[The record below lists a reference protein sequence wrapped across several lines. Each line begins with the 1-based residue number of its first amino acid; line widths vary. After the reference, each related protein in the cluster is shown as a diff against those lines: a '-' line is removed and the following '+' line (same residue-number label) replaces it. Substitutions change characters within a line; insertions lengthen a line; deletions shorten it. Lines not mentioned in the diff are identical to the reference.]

1 MFNKKYSIK
10 MTISNTDHCHYKKKL
25 LLTRNWEDVAA
36 LWCKQLITLMN
47 YCNACQDKEI
57 SIIKNSTMHD
67 YIMSR
72 LENIEGC
79 YSCLYLGGKLTSKQF
94 EYFEGNQDLMLNILE
109 KTVPSE
115 YNDCEFG
122 VWGNPK
128 LFDWY
133 IQSFL
138 NSDFFKEN
146 DIRIE

>member
-1 MFNKKYSIK
+1 
-10 MTISNTDHCHYKKKL
+10 MTTSNTHHCHCNKSFLFTKK
-25 LLTRNWEDVAA
+25 WEDIAA
-36 LWCKQLITLMN
+36 LLCEQLITLMK
-47 YCNACQDKEI
+47 YCNACQVKEV

-67 YIMSR
+67 YIMTR

-79 YSCLYLGGKLTSKQF
+79 YSSLYLGGKLTGEQF
-94 EYFEGNQDLMLNILE
+94 GYFEGIQDLMLNILE
-109 KTVPSE
+109 GTIPNE
-115 YNDCEFG
+115 YKDSDFG
-122 VWGNPK
+122 AWGSFK